1 MLFHSNFLSPEKMM
15 SGLRSIVASRPT
27 SACDPNDIECKIN
40 KYARYSPEKSL
51 SIQITY
57 IIGVLAWIFLIYI
70 TGLYETNLLG
80 LLILAIPIF
89 VFGFGF
95 VSARHLTV
103 ELEECLFSANSLSIG
118 LVILLPLLTELDKT
132 YNKNKQLFTRA
143 ILIAIVLA
151 MFSLLDVW
159 VQPKYLSITKH
170 VKSILQT
177 ASLTLLIYALYS
189 YYTGRAESLI

>member
-1 MLFHSNFLSPEKMM
+1 M
-15 SGLRSIVASRPT
+15 SGLRSMLPSRPAP
-27 SACDPNDIECKIN
+27 ACDPNDIECKIN
-40 KYARYSPEKSL
+40 KYARYTPEKSL
-51 SIQITY
+51 TIQITY
-57 IIGVLAWIFLIYI
+57 IISVLAWIFLIYI
-70 TGLYETNLLG
+70 TGLYETSLLG

-103 ELEECLFSANSLSIG
+103 EVEESLFSANSLSIG

-159 VQPKYLSITKH
+159 VQPKYLSITRH
-170 VKSILQT
+170 IKSILQT
-177 ASLTLLIYALYS
+177 MSLTLLIYALYS
-189 YYTGRAESLI
+189 YYMGRADSLL